1 MAVCTLSSRPI
12 SSQEKDS
19 DDQQN
24 NEEIEFI
31 IEATKRQM
39 EGTINSLNKKL
50 GSIRAGK
57 ASPTM
62 LSDIRWINMG
72 LPLH

>member
-1 MAVCTLSSRPI
+1 MLSSRPI

-62 LSDIRWINMG
+62 LSNIR
-72 LPLH
+72 